1 MLVLIL
7 TLLLCAQVSSFCY
20 MNEVGGVK
28 KQMLLRS
35 KPTTKILVNNFIN
48 KQAKRRGISADKKG
62 NLGIQLCLCLLNLPL
77 KYRIIRPKLR

>member
-7 TLLLCAQVSSFCY
+7 TLLLCVQAASFCY

-35 KPTTKILVNNFIN
+35 KPNTKVLVNNFIN
-48 KQAKRRGISADKKG
+48 KQAKQRGISAYKIRSCIQDTQTKKKMTK
-62 NLGIQLCLCLLNLPL
+62 P
-77 KYRIIRPKLR
+77 KKKLRG